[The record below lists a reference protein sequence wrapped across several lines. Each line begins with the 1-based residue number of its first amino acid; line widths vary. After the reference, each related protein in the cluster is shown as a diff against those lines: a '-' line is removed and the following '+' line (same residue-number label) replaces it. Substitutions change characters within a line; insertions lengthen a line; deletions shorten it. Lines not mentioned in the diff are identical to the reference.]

1 MKPKPLIKG
10 TAIPAERGKVPA
22 GTLLGVK

>member
-22 GTLLGVK
+22 GTLLGS